1 MIGKCFFVLCAL
13 SLVFGAACGNIT
25 EVSNAA
31 LDGAAAS
38 VELTLT
44 LVGNMCLWCGIMEVL
59 RRPARQIAD
68 RVLDVLEQTTPEL
81 VADISKNG
89 ILLTGGGS
97 QLWGMDQVLRDRT
110 EMNCVVADDA
120 DSCVAY
126 GCGKSL
132 GWMNHMQEGTIN
144 ISRRRLLKE

>member
-1 MIGKCFFVLCAL
+1 MTVKGRDVKSGLAHETTVT
-13 SLVFGAACGNIT
+13 S
-25 EVSNAA
+25 E
-31 LDGAAAS
+31 
-38 VELTLT
+38 E
-44 LVGNMCLWCGIMEVL
+44 IMEVL

-68 RVLDVLEQTTPEL
+68 KVLDVLEQATPEL

-97 QLWGMDQVLRDRT
+97 QLWGMDQVLRERT

-132 GWMNHMQEGTIN
+132 AWMNHMQEGTIN

>member
-1 MIGKCFFVLCAL
+1 M
-13 SLVFGAACGNIT
+13 
-25 EVSNAA
+25 
-31 LDGAAAS
+31 D
-38 VELTLT
+38 
-44 LVGNMCLWCGIMEVL
+44 VL

-68 RVLDVLEQTTPEL
+68 KVLDVLEQTTPEL

-97 QLWGMDQVLRDRT
+97 QLWGMDQILRDRT
-110 EMNCVVADDA
+110 EISCVVADDA

-132 GWMNHMQEGTIN
+132 SWMNHMQEGTIN